1 MENKVYKFVDSND
14 KIWLTQDLAPGRD
27 PSGTVG
33 DKDGNPIVGEWKEMT
48 RSEFDAFMA
57 AETQWMLDNP
67 HPPEAEPTAEEK
79 LKNAGLTVDE
89 LKGLLGL

>member
-14 KIWLTQDLAPGRD
+14 KIWLTQDLPVGRE
-27 PSGTVG
+27 PSGKVG
-33 DKDGNPIVGEWKEMT
+33 GSDGNLIEGEWKEMT
-48 RSEFDAFMA
+48 RSEFDDFMA

-67 HPPEAEPTAEEK
+67 HPPQPEPTAEEK